1 MAAAPLISVVLPV
14 FNAQVYVE
22 EALRSILRQTFADFE
37 LIIINDGSTDGTLA
51 ALKSAVSNDSR
62 VVLISRENRGLVAS
76 LNEGISVA
84 RGLWI
89 ARMDAD
95 DIAEPTRFERQLDWL
110 GKTKADICGAWV
122 ILFDSSNSRLL
133 RHPSS
138 DAAIRAELLFGAP
151 FAHPTVMMKASLAKQ
166 LPYDSAWEKC
176 EDYDLW
182 ERAAQAGWQMTNIP
196 EVLLSY
202 RQHQSQISN
211 VSAIYQQQLSQK
223 IRYRYWEYFLKSKGI
238 AGTTAVNEVMKL
250 SEPIPM
256 AVDMEQVDHTFFA
269 LLAATQSEEREII
282 FFHMTKLYLR
292 GASDCPSMILR
303 WSRLHKK
310 YGQERGLVVKIQ
322 IATLSLFR
330 IRIDS
335 TVGRKIKK
343 IYLYLESA
351 FRSYDR
357 VHRL

>member
-1 MAAAPLISVVLPV
+1 
-14 FNAQVYVE
+14 
-22 EALRSILRQTFADFE
+22 
-37 LIIINDGSTDGTLA
+37 
-51 ALKSAVSNDSR
+51 
-62 VVLISRENRGLVAS
+62 
-76 LNEGISVA
+76 
-84 RGLWI
+84 
-89 ARMDAD
+89 
-95 DIAEPTRFERQLDWL
+95 
-110 GKTKADICGAWV
+110 
-122 ILFDSSNSRLL
+122 
-133 RHPSS
+133 
-138 DAAIRAELLFGAP
+138 
-151 FAHPTVMMKASLAKQ
+151 MMKASLAKQ